1 MKVIWGEDDF
11 YLRPQ
16 NHQNHFRIGCDRMNK
31 IEPRTLAGF
40 MELLPNEQILFNQIK
55 ETIEKTYKKFGFLP
69 IDTPVVELAEILLA
83 KAGGETEK
91 QIYRFQK
98 GDTDLALRFD
108 LTVPLAKYVAKNY
121 GNLSFPF
128 RRYQIGKVYRGER
141 AQKGRYREFYQ
152 CDIDIIGDG
161 ELGLIND
168 AEIPSI
174 IYTIFRDLGFK
185 DFTIRI
191 NNRRI
196 LNGIF
201 ESINQ
206 KENSEEILRIID
218 KIEKIG
224 KDNVIE
230 EFEKIGL
237 SKEQIQKIIDFIEI
251 QGTSDEK
258 IEKLEN
264 LEIQNEIF
272 NQGVK
277 ELKTVIENVRLFG
290 VPDENFS
297 VDLTIARGL
306 DYYTGTVYETF
317 LNDYRELGS
326 VCSGGRYENLA
337 EYYTNKNLPGVGV
350 SIGLTRLFSKLN
362 ELNIIKAN
370 KKSVAEILIIPMTE
384 DLKESIK
391 LATKLR
397 NAGINT
403 EVYLNEK
410 KIKAKFKY
418 ADKLEIPYVIVI
430 GEDEIKQN
438 VVTIK
443 NMKTGEE
450 EKVPNNEIDIIKKIE
465 E

>member
-1 MKVIWGEDDF
+1 
-11 YLRPQ
+11 
-16 NHQNHFRIGCDRMNK
+16 MNK

-168 AEIPSI
+168 AEIPSV
-174 IYTIFRDLGFK
+174 IYTIFRNLGFK

-201 ESINQ
+201 ESIEQ

-224 KDNVIE
+224 KECVIE
-230 EFEKIGL
+230 EFKKIGL
-237 SKEQIQKIIDFIEI
+237 SQEQIQRIMDFIEI

-264 LEIQNEIF
+264 LEIQNETF
-272 NQGVK
+272 NQGVR
-277 ELKTVIENVRLFG
+277 ELKTVIDNVRLFG
-290 VPDENFS
+290 VPEENFN

-362 ELNIIKAN
+362 ELNIIKAD

-410 KIKAKFKY
+410 KVKAKFKY

-430 GEDEIKQN
+430 GEDEITEN
-438 VVTIK
+438 MVTIK

-450 EKVPNNEIDIIKKIE
+450 EKIPNNEIDIIKKIE